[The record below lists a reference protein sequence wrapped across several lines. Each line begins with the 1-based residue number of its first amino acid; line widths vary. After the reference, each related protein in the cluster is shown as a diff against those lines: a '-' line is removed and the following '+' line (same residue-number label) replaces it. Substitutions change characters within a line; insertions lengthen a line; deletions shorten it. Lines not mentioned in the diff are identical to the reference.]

1 MSAPCCVVVG
11 LEDMLGVP
19 SQPDPANPKIVNAGT
34 GSLPEMIEFLDE
46 EKVSYGLVRMG
57 FGSGQ
62 WKRVK

>member
-1 MSAPCCVVVG
+1 
-11 LEDMLGVP
+11 MLGVP